1 MKKRIKLRD
10 MTKEQWDENKGI
22 ECDKHKCCNDCKF
35 RYINCD
41 ISTNEASW
49 VNHKEMYNDKFL
61 DTEIEIEE
69 PNILNEKEKEYLREV
84 IKPFRDRVISISK
97 YFYVFDNAYAINIC
111 VLSSVGIFEK
121 EITRLPLF
129 INEMYKGMEK
139 NKPYTLK
146 DLDL

>member
-1 MKKRIKLRD
+1 MKRKIKLRD

-41 ISTNEASW
+41 ISTNEVSW

-69 PNILNEKEKEYLREV
+69 PNILNEKEKEYLSAV
-84 IKPFRDRVISISK
+84 INPFRDRVISIEKAGYSD
-97 YFYVFDNAYAINIC
+97 FMFLSINIHSIS
-111 VLSSVGIFEK
+111 VLRNK
-121 EITRLPLF
+121 EIINLPMF
-129 INEMYKGMEK
+129 QKDTMYKNMIDNFK
-139 NKPYTLK
+139 YTLEE
-146 DLDL
+146 LDL

>member
-1 MKKRIKLRD
+1 MKRKIKLRD
-10 MTKEQWDENKGI
+10 MTKEQWDNYKEKCSRCCHKDCIFFGTNCFLSSSKYSWINNK
-22 ECDKHKCCNDCKF
+22 
-35 RYINCD
+35 D
-41 ISTNEASW
+41 IYS
-49 VNHKEMYNDKFL
+49 DKFL

-129 INEMYKGMEK
+129 RNEMYKGMEK
-139 NKPYTLK
+139 NKTYTLK